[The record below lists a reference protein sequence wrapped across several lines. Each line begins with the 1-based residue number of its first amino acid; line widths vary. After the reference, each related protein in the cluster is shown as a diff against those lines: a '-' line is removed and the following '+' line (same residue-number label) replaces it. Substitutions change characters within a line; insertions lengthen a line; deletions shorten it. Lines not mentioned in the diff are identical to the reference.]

1 MFEIIDEA
9 PQEGAIIKV
18 IGVGGCG
25 GNAVEHMIVRGLSG
39 VEFISAN
46 TDAQALK
53 RSTAPVQLQLGS
65 TLTRGLGAG
74 AKPEIGRDAA
84 NEDRDRIMELIDG
97 ADMLFITAGMGG
109 GTGTGAAP
117 VIADIA
123 KTHEHPDRRRR
134 HAAVRVR
141 GQAADAS
148 RRAGIEELAK
158 KVDSLIIIPNDK
170 LMQVL
175 GEDVS
180 VLDAYAAA
188 NDVLH
193 GAVSGIAEVI
203 NNAGLVN
210 VDFADVRTV
219 MGEVGMAMMG
229 SATANGAD
237 RARLAAEAAVRSPL
251 LEDVNLQGA
260 RGVLVNITASAGLR
274 MKEYH
279 EVMNTI
285 KEFTA
290 DDAMVI
296 VGTVID
302 DAMEDRLR
310 VTMVATGLGGA
321 AAKQQRA
328 PSIALVEPAQVVQ
341 RTGTDNVGVTV
352 ESINYEDLDQPAV
365 VRRGRTPPRGSGAGL
380 RRRRDPGLF
389 AQAGGLTGRS
399 RRGRKAIA
407 FAQRPRFR
415 GARADL
421 WP

>member
-9 PQEGAIIKV
+9 PDEGAIIKV

-25 GNAVEHMIVRGLSG
+25 GNAVEHMITRGLSG
-39 VEFISAN
+39 VDFMCAN

-53 RSTAPVQLQLGS
+53 RSTARTQLQLGS

-74 AKPEIGRDAA
+74 ARPEIGRDAA
-84 NEDRDRIMELIDG
+84 MEDRDRIAGMIEG

-123 KTHEHPDRRRR
+123 KSLGILTVAVVTRPFKFEGKRQRV
-134 HAAVRVR
+134 AA
-141 GQAADAS
+141 
-148 RRAGIEELAK
+148 AGIEELTK
-158 KVDSLIIIPNDK
+158 KVDSLIVIPNDK
-170 LMQVL
+170 LMEVL

-180 VLDAYAAA
+180 MLDAFAAA

-203 NNAGLVN
+203 NNPGLVN

-219 MGEVGMAMMG
+219 MSEVGMAMMG
-229 SATANGAD
+229 SAVADGAT
-237 RARLAAEAAVRSPL
+237 RARDAAQAAVKSPL
-251 LEDVNLQGA
+251 LEEVNLAGA
-260 RGVLVNITASAGLR
+260 RGVLVNITASASLK

-296 VGTVID
+296 VGTVLD
-302 DAMEDRLR
+302 EAMEDRLR
-310 VTMVATGLGGA
+310 VTMIATGLGGA
-321 AAKQQRA
+321 VVATRRPPKLEM
-328 PSIALVEPAQVVQ
+328 IETVVE
-341 RTGTDNVGVTV
+341 RTGTDNVGRHV
-352 ESINYEDLDQPAV
+352 ETIDYDKLDQPAV
-365 VRRGRTPPRGSGAGL
+365 VRRGRHAVATPSPAFDPSEIPAFL
-380 RRRRDPGLF
+380 RK
-389 AQAGGLTGRS
+389 QA
-399 RRGRKAIA
+399 
-407 FAQRPRFR
+407 
-415 GARADL
+415 D
-421 WP
+421 

>member
-1 MFEIIDEA
+1 MFEIIDQQA
-9 PQEGAIIKV
+9 QDGAVIKV

-25 GNAVEHMIVRGLSG
+25 GNAVEHMMGRGLAG
-39 VEFISAN
+39 VDFICAN

-53 RSTAPVQLQLGS
+53 RSSAPIQLQLGT

-84 NEDRDRIMELIDG
+84 MEDRDRIADLIDG

-123 KTHEHPDRRRR
+123 KQKGILTVAVVTRPFLFEGRRQKV
-134 HAAVRVR
+134 A
-141 GQAADAS
+141 Q
-148 RRAGIEELAK
+148 AGIEELAK
-158 KVDSLIIIPNDK
+158 RVDSLIIIPNEK
-170 LMQVL
+170 LMAVL
-175 GEDVS
+175 GEDVE
-180 VLDAYAAA
+180 VLEAYAAA

-203 NNAGLVN
+203 NNPGLVN

-229 SATANGAD
+229 SATASGTD
-237 RARLAAEAAVRSPL
+237 RARTAAQAAVKSPL
-251 LEDVNLQGA
+251 LEDVNLAGA
-260 RGVLVNITASAGLR
+260 RGVLVNITASAGLK

-279 EVMNTI
+279 DVMNTI

-302 DAMEDRLR
+302 DAMAGDLR
-310 VTMVATGLGGA
+310 VTMIATGLGA
-321 AAKQQRA
+321 ANAAQAKRTA
-328 PSIALVEPAQVVQ
+328 PPKLEVLAQPMVVE
-341 RTGTDNVGVTV
+341 RTGTDGLGMSV
-352 ESINYEDLDQPAV
+352 EQIDYDKLDQPAV
-365 VRRGRTPPRGSGAGL
+365 VRRRAPAPGGGA
-380 RRRRDPGLF
+380 
-389 AQAGGLTGRS
+389 S
-399 RRGRKAIA
+399 S
-407 FAQRPRFR
+407 
-415 GARADL
+415 ADL
-421 WP
+421 DIPAFLRKQAD